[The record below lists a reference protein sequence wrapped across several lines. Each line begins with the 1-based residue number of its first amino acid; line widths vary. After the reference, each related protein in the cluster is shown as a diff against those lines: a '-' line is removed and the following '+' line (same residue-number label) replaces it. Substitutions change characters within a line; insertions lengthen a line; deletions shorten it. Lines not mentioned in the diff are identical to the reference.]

1 MSRNNRGRREDL
13 SWAVRKDG
21 RALWT
26 INANPRSSVYGESLR
41 KFSGVEYRRWD
52 PSRSK
57 LGAGMIRTK
66 RDPALLLPF
75 EGETILYL
83 GAGHGTSISHLHDH
97 LCGQDNHQGGRL
109 VCVDLAPRC
118 LRDLTYLAN
127 SRPGLIPVL
136 GDARKFTAWG
146 VLIPRKVSWLF
157 QDVSQAGQVEI
168 FIKAVNRF
176 LANDGIGLLSLKA
189 ASERWTGDDEA
200 QVFANAQ
207 IALEQ
212 SGLIVEEAIDL
223 AGFEDNHMLFA
234 VRKPSNN

>member
-168 FIKAVNRF
+168 FIKAANRF

-200 QVFANAQ
+200 QVFTNAQ

>member
-1 MSRNNRGRREDL
+1 MSKNNKGRREDL

-41 KFSGVEYRRWD
+41 KFSGTEYRRWD
-52 PSRSK
+52 PNRSK
-57 LGAGMIRTK
+57 LGAAMIRTK
-66 RDPALLLPF
+66 RDPALLLPLK
-75 EGETILYL
+75 GDTILYL

-109 VCVDLAPRC
+109 VCVDLATRC
-118 LRDLTYLAN
+118 LRDLTHLAKH
-127 SRPGLIPVL
+127 RPGLIPIL

-146 VLIPRKVSWLF
+146 VLIPKKVRWLF

-176 LANDGIGLLSLKA
+176 LADDGIGLLSLKA
-189 ASERWTGDDEA
+189 ASERWTGEEEA
-200 QVFANAQ
+200 QVFANVE

-212 SGLIVEEAIDL
+212 AGLIVEESIDL
-223 AGFEDNHMLFA
+223 AGFADNHMLFA
-234 VRKPSNN
+234 VTKPRNI